1 MTRVAALVPA
11 RNEAERVAATVAA
24 VAGLPGVERV
34 LVVDDASGD
43 ATGEVALAAG
53 AAVIRLGRRRGKGG
67 AMEAGLRRGAPA
79 DVWLL
84 VDGDL
89 GETAGALAP
98 VLDEVIEGRAELA
111 IALPPPQEGGG
122 FGLVKGFAAWA
133 IRVACGFEPAA
144 PLSGQRAIGA
154 AALDACRPLAA
165 GFGVETAMTID
176 AARAGF
182 RVVEV
187 PAPIRHRPTGRGL
200 RGFAHRAR
208 QGLAIAA
215 ALAPRLS
222 RMR

>member
-1 MTRVAALVPA
+1 MTRVSALVPA
-11 RNEAERVAATVAA
+11 RDEAERIAATVAA

-53 AAVIRLGRRRGKGG
+53 AAVIRLGRRLGKGG
-67 AMEAGLRRGAPA
+67 AMEAGLRRGAAA

-133 IRVACGFEPAA
+133 IRVACGFESAA

-176 AARAGF
+176 AVRAGF

>member
-1 MTRVAALVPA
+1 VTRVAALVPA

-67 AMEAGLRRGAPA
+67 AIEAGLRRGAPA

>member
-1 MTRVAALVPA
+1 VTRVSALVPA
-11 RNEAERVAATVAA
+11 RDEAERIAATVAA

-53 AAVIRLGRRRGKGG
+53 AAVIRLRRRRGKGG

-176 AARAGF
+176 AVRAGF

-200 RGFAHRAR
+200 RGFAHRGR

-215 ALAPRLS
+215 VLAPRLS

>member
-1 MTRVAALVPA
+1 VTRVSALVPA
-11 RNEAERVAATVAA
+11 RDEAERIAATVAA

-133 IRVACGFEPAA
+133 IRVACGFESAA

-176 AARAGF
+176 AVRAGF